1 MTGLVLPVKVTA
13 REEVADRVVALELE
27 GVGRPLPN
35 WAPGA
40 HIDVVLPDGREAQ
53 YSLCSEPGAP
63 RWRIAVLR
71 ERGVSAWLHES
82 ARTGVEL
89 SVRGPSN
96 HFLFAPTAGRRYVF
110 VAGGIGI
117 TAILPMLA
125 AARRSGSPYTLAY
138 AGRSRDAMAFLAE
151 LEQEHPGCVEVFAAD
166 EGARLDIPARFGIP
180 PDEPTIVYA
189 CGPAG
194 MLQELE
200 DSMAAWP
207 GGSLHV
213 ERFVAKKL
221 GPPVWPEPFTVDLL
235 MSGITVEVA
244 PDQSILEAVEAAGV
258 LAPSSCRVGTCG
270 TCEVPVVDGEIEHRD
285 SILSIEEQ
293 QDGRTMMI
301 CVSRAACPHITIE
314 L

>member
-1 MTGLVLPVKVTA
+1 MTGLLLPVAVAT
-13 REEVADRVVALELE
+13 REQVADRVVALELE
-27 GVGRPLPN
+27 GIGRPLPN

-53 YSLCSEPGAP
+53 YSLCSQPGAP

-71 ERGVSAWLHES
+71 ERGVSAWLHENAWPGS
-82 ARTGVEL
+82 DLA
-89 SVRGPSN
+89 VRGPSN

-125 AARRSGSPYTLAY
+125 AAQRAGSPYTLAY
-138 AGRSRDAMAFLAE
+138 AGRTRQAMAFLPE
-151 LEQEHPGCVEVFAAD
+151 VERDHPGCVEVFAAD
-166 EGARLDIPARFGIP
+166 EGSRLDIPARFGRP
-180 PDEPTIVYA
+180 PDDPTIVYA
-189 CGPAG
+189 CGPAR
-194 MLQELE
+194 MLQQLE
-200 DSMAAWP
+200 ESMAAWP
-207 GGSLHV
+207 VGSLHV
-213 ERFVAKKL
+213 ERFVAKEL
-221 GPPVWPEPFTVDLL
+221 GPPVWPDPFAVDLL

-244 PDQSILEAVEAAGV
+244 PDQSVLEAVEAAGV
-258 LAPSSCRVGTCG
+258 LVPSSCRVGTCG

-293 QDGRTMMI
+293 RESRTMMI
-301 CVSRAACPHITIE
+301 CVSRAACPRITIE